1 MPYKT
6 IIPLVVAALVVSSC
20 APRVPF
26 TQSLRQEYKLT
37 QEELSAIQ
45 FYTSDDIVLIA
56 GEGDVREKATTQDG
70 ALAIRRGQR
79 VEEII
84 IPAGTPCVVD
94 MVIDGERLAMR
105 FGSGPKEYLVFGTL
119 QQRGG
124 YYTLQALE
132 WNNGVGTIVY
142 GDKTFTT
149 QRGDNQT
156 YLLIKLKS
164 IRQITRD
171 QQIVRG
177 QRL

>member
-1 MPYKT
+1 MPSKT
-6 IIPLVVAALVVSSC
+6 ILPVIVAALLMSSC

-26 TQSLRQEYKLT
+26 TQSLRQDYKLT
-37 QEELSAIQ
+37 LEELSAIQ
-45 FYTSDDIVLIA
+45 FYTSEDIVLIA
-56 GEGDVREKATTQDG
+56 GESDIREKATTQDG

-79 VEEII
+79 VEEVI

-94 MVIDGERLAMR
+94 RVIDGERLAMR
-105 FGSGPKEYLVFGTL
+105 FGSGPKDYLVFGTL
-119 QQRGG
+119 QQRDS

-132 WNNGVGTIVY
+132 WNNGIGTVVY
-142 GDKTFTT
+142 GDKTYTT

-156 YLLIKLKS
+156 FLLIKLKS
-164 IRQITRD
+164 IRQITRE